1 MTASAPVLNQGRSLS
16 LRRTMPNDAQLLF
29 DKAFSQPDFMRLY
42 NLNYRPANAT
52 EVQRHL
58 VQRQS
63 IPPGQEHYL
72 ELMIVHRQWGPI
84 GICSL
89 AEYSALHRRA
99 EYLIGLFDAE
109 HRSVGHGL
117 EASLLMLDL
126 AFNRYRLHKLYAVTY
141 PYNINAQSGLTSL
154 GFQLEGIRK
163 EHFFDSI
170 SQSFVDLHD
179 YGLMVHEFRANTR
192 LIPLSRRLLG
202 RSIDQLPESVAPN
215 PPSQRFTQ
223 SGSILLG
230 SSPFSERS
238 Q

>member
-1 MTASAPVLNQGRSLS
+1 MTASAQALNQGRSLS
-16 LRRTMPNDAQLLF
+16 LRRTIPNDAQLLF
-29 DKAFSQPDFMRLY
+29 DKAFSRPDFMRLY
-42 NLNYRPANAT
+42 NLNYLPANAS

-58 VQRQS
+58 VQRQH
-63 IPPGQEHYL
+63 IPPDQEHYL
-72 ELMIVHRQWGPI
+72 ELAIVHRQRGSI

-89 AEYSALHRRA
+89 SEYSTFHRRA
-99 EYLIGLFDAE
+99 EYSIGLFDTE

-141 PYNINAQSGLTSL
+141 SYNTNAQSGLTSL
-154 GFQLEGIRK
+154 GFRLEGVRR
-163 EHFFDSI
+163 EHFFDPL

-192 LIPLSRRLLG
+192 LIPLARRLLG
-202 RSIDQLPESVAPN
+202 REIGQSPESTAPN

-223 SGSILLG
+223 SGTILLG
-230 SSPFSERS
+230 SSPP
-238 Q
+238 